1 MMAVWAL
8 TRKELRLLVR
18 DRLAFALLLA
28 LPLVFIAVLGL
39 ILGESF
45 GQKPDHTLRLSIVDL
60 DKGVG
65 MDGKSWAHWVRQDLL
80 ETPGIRLEIIP
91 DRATAERLIR

>member
-18 DRLAFALLLA
+18 DRLAFALLVA
-28 LPLVFIAVLGL
+28 LPLVFVAVLGL

-45 GQKPDHTLRLSIVDL
+45 GQKPSDALRISLVDL
-60 DKGVG
+60 DKGTG
-65 MDGKSWAHWVRQDLL
+65 LEGKSWAHWVRQDLL

-91 DRATAERLIR
+91 DREQARALI